1 MSYYSLISSLPI
13 INLDSCESISEE
25 EFLNFCFCHLNDDE
39 MSIITDLLNN
49 KKISDNDFINKYYN
63 FETQI
68 KNSISKIRCQKYNI
82 DSKSLINQHN
92 EYSGSIEESLNK
104 AYSLDN
110 PLLVEIEIDR
120 IFFNALDD
128 LVGNN
133 YFSFSKIISY
143 ALQLKIVLRWKKMND
158 DDGYN
163 YIEKVISNKTTSNEV
178 LDLNY

>member
-1 MSYYSLISSLPI
+1 
-13 INLDSCESISEE
+13 
-25 EFLNFCFCHLNDDE
+25 

-92 EYSGSIEESLNK
+92 EYSGIIEESLNK

-133 YFSFSKIISY
+133 YFSFQR
-143 ALQLKIVLRWKKMND
+143 LFHMLCN
-158 DDGYN
+158 
-163 YIEKVISNKTTSNEV
+163 
-178 LDLNY
+178 